1 MWFYNYSVAQLE
13 KIAEDKLRE
22 FDSERLTIPKGIDVY
37 DFIETCLD
45 VPYEWKNLTPNQSIL
60 GVTAFN
66 DGYVNGNYF
75 SINIG
80 N

>member
-1 MWFYNYSVAQLE
+1 LWFYNYSVAQLE

-45 VPYEWKNLTPNQSIL
+45 VPYEWKNLTPMKYRLFDLGLVEGGMVEDGSIL
-60 GVTAFN
+60 F
-66 DGYVNGNYF
+66 
-75 SINIG
+75 
-80 N
+80 